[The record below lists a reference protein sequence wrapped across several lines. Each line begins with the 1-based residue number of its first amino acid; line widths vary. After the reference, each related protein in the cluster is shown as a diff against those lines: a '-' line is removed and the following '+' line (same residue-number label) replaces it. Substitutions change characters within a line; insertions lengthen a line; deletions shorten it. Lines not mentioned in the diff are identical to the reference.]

1 MRVLKT
7 RCSNINNWMVV
18 DFNLRAERKLK
29 NLKDSLF
36 YYIVLLLFIKSDKS
50 KDIKGDKNKI
60 FNFQRQPLSKGEQD
74 T

>member
-1 MRVLKT
+1 
-7 RCSNINNWMVV
+7 MVV

-50 KDIKGDKNKI
+50 KEIKGDKNKI